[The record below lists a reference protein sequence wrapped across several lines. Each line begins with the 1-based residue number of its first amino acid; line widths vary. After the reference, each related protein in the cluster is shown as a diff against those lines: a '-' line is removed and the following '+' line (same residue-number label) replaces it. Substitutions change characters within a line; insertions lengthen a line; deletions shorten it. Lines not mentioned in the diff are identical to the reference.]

1 MAAFQTFQSITPT
14 KLGTLAVT
22 ASFQTVYVAPASIRA
37 LVKDVNICNTTA
49 GALTVDLC
57 VMPSGGTAGTSNAVL
72 FTTSIAANTPYR
84 WQGLIVMNPGDSLQV
99 RGSAVGLTIFVSGA
113 EAV

>member
-1 MAAFQTFQSITPT
+1 MAIFQTFQSITPT

-22 ASFQTVYVAPASIRA
+22 ASFQTVYLTPAGIRA
-37 LVKDVNICNTTA
+37 LVKDINICNTTA

-57 VMPSGGTAGTSNAVL
+57 VVPSGGTAGTSNAIV
-72 FTTSIAANTPYR
+72 FTTSIAVGTQYR

-99 RGSAVGLTIFVSGA
+99 KGSALGLTIFVSGA

>member
-1 MAAFQTFQSITPT
+1 MAISQTFQSITPT

-22 ASFQTVYVAPASIRA
+22 GSFQTVYLTPASVRA
-37 LVKDVNICNTTA
+37 LVKDISICNTTA

-57 VMPSGGTAGTSNAVL
+57 VVPSGGTVGTSNAILYAATV
-72 FTTSIAANTPYR
+72 AANTQYH
-84 WQGLIVMNPGDSLQV
+84 WQGLIVMNSGDSLQV
-99 RGSAVGLTIFVSGA
+99 RGSGPGLTIFVSGA

>member
-1 MAAFQTFQSITPT
+1 MAFQSITPT

-22 ASFQTVYVAPASIRA
+22 ASFQTIYTTPPTVRA
-37 LVKDVNICNTTA
+37 MVKDIIICNTTA

-57 VMPSGGTAGTSNAVL
+57 VVPTSGTPGTSNAIL
-72 FTTSIAANTPYR
+72 FTTAMAVSAQYH
-84 WQGLIVMNPGDSLQV
+84 WKGLIVMNPGDSLQV
-99 RGSAVGLTIFVSGA
+99 RGSAAGLTIYVSGG

>member
-1 MAAFQTFQSITPT
+1 MAFQNITPA

-22 ASFQTVYVAPASIRA
+22 ASLQTVYTAPANIRA
-37 LVKDVNICNTTA
+37 LVKDIIICNTTA
-49 GALTVDLC
+49 GVLTVDLH
-57 VMPSGGTAGTSNAVL
+57 VVPSAGTAGTSNAIV
-72 FTTSIAANTPYR
+72 FTTSIAVGAQYN

-99 RGSAVGLTIFVSGA
+99 KGSAVGLTIFVSGA

>member
-1 MAAFQTFQSITPT
+1 MAFQNITPT

-22 ASFQTVYVAPASIRA
+22 ASFQTVYTTPESIRA
-37 LVKDVNICNTTA
+37 LVKDIIICNTTA

-57 VMPSGGTAGTSNAVL
+57 VVPSGGTAGSTNAIL
-72 FTTSIAANTPYR
+72 FTTSIAANTQYR
-84 WQGLIVMNPGDSLQV
+84 WQGLLVTNPEDTLQV
-99 RGSAVGLTIFVSGA
+99 RGSSTGLTIFVSGG